1 MEENENKLTRRKFL
15 RQTAAGVAL
24 VSAGVLANCLKPEE
38 EKSESFAMPTR
49 TLGKTGLQVSLLTFG
64 GGSQFLKNKDG
75 QWEPILERAIELG
88 INLYDTAST
97 YQWQASMSSEERF
110 GLILPK
116 YREKIYISTKFE
128 SRDPAEAMKEFER
141 SLKRMK
147 TDYVDI
153 LFIHSI
159 EPSDTVTDLEKG
171 VYKELVRLKEQ
182 GAARYIGFSCMDSA
196 ERSRELL
203 EKLDFDVVLLAM
215 NPTKYGNF
223 AEVALP
229 AAAKKNV
236 GVIAMKVMRNL
247 VGKEAT
253 AEELMHYAL
262 SQEKVASALIGHYR
276 MQVLE
281 ENARLVKKIANMPT
295 LSLAQRKKLENK
307 LAYLAGPHVLCWA
320 RPDYVDGAWA

>member
-1 MEENENKLTRRKFL
+1 MEKNEKVTRRKFL

-24 VSAGVLANCLKPEE
+24 VSSGVLANCSKPKQEE
-38 EKSESFAMPTR
+38 SESSAMPTR
-49 TLGKTGLQVSLLTFG
+49 TLGNTSLQVSLLTFG

-75 QWEPILERAIELG
+75 EWEPILERAIELG

-110 GLILPK
+110 GLLLPK
-116 YREKIYISTKFE
+116 YRKKIYISTKFE
-128 SRDPAEAMKEFER
+128 SRKPSEALKEFER

-159 EPSDTVTDLEKG
+159 EPSDTVADLEKG

-182 GAARYIGFSCMDSA
+182 GVARYIGFSCMDSA

-203 EKLDFDVVLLAM
+203 EKLAFDVVLLAM

-223 AEVALP
+223 AQIALP
-229 AAAKKNV
+229 AAVKKNV
-236 GVIAMKVMRNL
+236 GVIAMKVMRGL

-253 AEELMHYAL
+253 AEELLHYAL
-262 SQEKVASALIGHYR
+262 SQESVASALIGHYR
-276 MQVLE
+276 MEVLE
-281 ENARLVKKIANMPT
+281 ENARLVKKLADMPT
-295 LSLAQRKKLENK
+295 LSFVQRKKLEAK
-307 LAYLAGPHVLCWA
+307 LAHLAGPHALCWA